1 MSDELKRVF
10 ESVADSIE
18 VPTPDV
24 AGVVK
29 AGRRRIQLNGLVLV
43 LLVLGLGLGGSY
55 LIGSLPG
62 PGTTEST
69 RVPGGVETSN
79 QNSMRDG
86 TSSIMPAEVPD
97 SRVASFAVRALAHAG
112 LLDPLG
118 HFNDYQAVERSV
130 DRWSVT
136 FDTYLCK
143 PSTCTSHPEGDNT
156 RLTVELRDGALHA
169 SDLSGPA
176 GTDARDKLQQYSE
189 QPGGE
194 QVTIEFPFI
203 SVAGPLEAPDEG
215 ISVYTSPLWTGS
227 ISTEKGSEVEC
238 RVEVLN
244 QDGSVV
250 FERSLGVEEFP
261 SQETERSGSIKIVGI
276 PGSLELAERTVAI
289 PCSLIP

>member
-10 ESVADSIE
+10 ESVTDSIE

-29 AGRRRIQLNGLVLV
+29 AGRRRIRLNGLVLV

-62 PGTTEST
+62 PGSAEST
-69 RVPGGVETSN
+69 RVSGGIETSN
-79 QNSMRDG
+79 QNSTQEG
-86 TSSIMPAEVPD
+86 ISSITPAEVTD

-118 HFNDYQAVERSV
+118 HFNDYQGVEKSV
-130 DRWSVT
+130 DGWSVT

-143 PSTCTSHPEGDNT
+143 PSTCSSHPEGDNT
-156 RLTVELRDGALHA
+156 RMTVELRDGALHA
-169 SDLSGPA
+169 SDLLGPGGA
-176 GTDARDKLQQYSE
+176 DARSKLQQYSE
-189 QPGGE
+189 QPGDE
-194 QVTIEFPFI
+194 QVAVEFPFLN
-203 SVAGPLEAPDEG
+203 VAGPLEAPDEG

-227 ISTEKGSEVEC
+227 IPTEKGSGVEC
-238 RVEVLN
+238 RIEVLN

-250 FERSLGVEEFP
+250 FERSLGVEELP
-261 SQETERSGSIKIVGI
+261 SHEADRSGSIKIVGI
-276 PGSLELAERTVAI
+276 PGSLELAGRIISI
-289 PCSLIP
+289 PCGLIP